1 MTELEACV
9 LAVVCQQG
17 PITAYQ
23 LRKRFERSPTSSW
36 RASTGSIYPLIKR
49 LHRQGLVRMSEV
61 PADGRGT
68 KLLVAS
74 EAGRARVREWLT
86 VLPPWIGDPTEDPI
100 RTRLLFLDLMEPDVG
115 SAAVAEMLQVTCA
128 AIAAMDEAI
137 ASADTSPL
145 ERIGREGARAMLVA
159 RRDWL
164 VRVQEHL
171 AHDYPAAGEA
181 RSAMTRK
188 DSGR

>member
-9 LAVVCQQG
+9 LAVLWQEG

-49 LHRQGLVRMSEV
+49 LHRLGLVEMNQV
-61 PADGRGT
+61 AADGRGT

-74 EAGRARVREWLT
+74 GTGKARVKDWLT
-86 VLPPWIGDPTEDPI
+86 ALPSWIGDPTEDPI

-115 SAAVAEMLQVTCA
+115 SASVAEMLRITRA
-128 AIAAMDEAI
+128 AIEAMDDSI
-137 ASADTSPL
+137 ASSDTSPL

-164 VRVQEHL
+164 IRVKEQL
-171 AHDYPAAGEA
+171 AHDYPAAGVAPSTA
-181 RSAMTRK
+181 RK
-188 DSGR
+188 